1 MEQCKKTGGALRRLT
16 LAVLWRRRGASLL
29 LIAVAAL
36 GVFASTALH
45 SLSARQEAAMA
56 ELERNAR
63 IQCVVTTAQ
72 GKNSNNL
79 KMISV
84 LVDML
89 LGARHERGCYL
100 DEYVRDVRAL
110 ASAPLDIPA
119 ETELRRILSFDS
131 DASLSAVEG
140 ASIRLAEGWEESA
153 FRTDQR
159 VCLIPEGME
168 AQPGPDGA
176 LYVSTREKM
185 TGVSVDLQVIG
196 TVSGGPGNVIWCP
209 FRVQRQEGV
218 SEAFQVDSCSFD
230 IGDNTRLEECRAAIY
245 ETFVE
250 PKLSN
255 VGDFMTYGVLVQ
267 DETYLA
273 TMEEFRSNLSLLR
286 VLLPVLMALCGGISF
301 FAAYLTTRGRVR
313 EFAVMRSLG
322 LKRGRMFLLVFEEYA
337 LLTAAGAVLGG
348 LAGVLLE
355 GGLSGSAL
363 IRAGAGLAVFWAGA
377 AAAVG
382 SMTRVNVM
390 KLMRTEE

>member
-140 ASIRLAEGWEESA
+140 ASIRLAEGWEESG
-153 FRTDQR
+153 FRTD
-159 VCLIPEGME
+159 
-168 AQPGPDGA
+168 
-176 LYVSTREKM
+176 
-185 TGVSVDLQVIG
+185 
-196 TVSGGPGNVIWCP
+196 
-209 FRVQRQEGV
+209 
-218 SEAFQVDSCSFD
+218 
-230 IGDNTRLEECRAAIY
+230 
-245 ETFVE
+245 
-250 PKLSN
+250 
-255 VGDFMTYGVLVQ
+255 
-267 DETYLA
+267 
-273 TMEEFRSNLSLLR
+273 
-286 VLLPVLMALCGGISF
+286 
-301 FAAYLTTRGRVR
+301 
-313 EFAVMRSLG
+313 
-322 LKRGRMFLLVFEEYA
+322 
-337 LLTAAGAVLGG
+337 
-348 LAGVLLE
+348 
-355 GGLSGSAL
+355 
-363 IRAGAGLAVFWAGA
+363 
-377 AAAVG
+377 
-382 SMTRVNVM
+382 
-390 KLMRTEE
+390 

>member
-1 MEQCKKTGGALRRLT
+1 
-16 LAVLWRRRGASLL
+16 
-29 LIAVAAL
+29 
-36 GVFASTALH
+36 
-45 SLSARQEAAMA
+45 MA

-230 IGDNTRLEECRAAIY
+230 IGDNARLEECRAAIY

-355 GGLSGSAL
+355 GGLSGGAL

-382 SMTRVNVM
+382 SMTQVNVM